1 MAQRTPEDILA
12 GVLRINVGGIEKRVP
27 TLPMNASAEWQEAL
41 GAQLGGFARNLS
53 TDQSADSLMGFAQF
67 TQQAI
72 LDAVVAYDRSG
83 ALGGREWLAEHA
95 DPAQLYIAFRQ
106 MAEVVFPFVADV
118 RSLLAMLPGL
128 LAQADVG
135 SSSPS
140 STNGHSPTGGSTPA
154 RSKAGST
161 RRS

>member
-1 MAQRTPEDILA
+1 MTQRTPEDILA

-41 GAQLGGFARNLS
+41 GAGLGGFARNLS
-53 TDQSADSLMGFAQF
+53 SDQSAESLMGFARF
-67 TQQAI
+67 TQEAI
-72 LDAVVAYDRSG
+72 LDAVAAYDRTG
-83 ALGGREWLAEHA
+83 ALGGRDWLAEHA

-140 STNGHSPTGGSTPA
+140 STNGPSPTGASIPE
-154 RSKAGST
+154 RSKSAST

>member
-1 MAQRTPEDILA
+1 MTQRTPEDILA

-41 GAQLGGFARNLS
+41 GAGLGGFARNLS
-53 TDQSADSLMGFAQF
+53 ADQSADSLMGFARF
-67 TQQAI
+67 TQGAI

-83 ALGGREWLAEHA
+83 ALGGRDWLAEHA

-118 RSLLAMLPGL
+118 RSLLALLPGL

-140 STNGHSPTGGSTPA
+140 STSGHSPTGGSTPA
-154 RSKAGST
+154 RSKSALT

>member
-1 MAQRTPEDILA
+1 MTQRTPEDILA

-27 TLPMNASAEWQEAL
+27 TLPMKASAEWQEAL
-41 GAQLGGFARNLS
+41 GAGLGEFARNLS
-53 TDQSADSLMGFAQF
+53 ADQSADSLMGFARF

-83 ALGGREWLAEHA
+83 ALGGRDWLEENA

-106 MAEVVFPFVADV
+106 MAEVVFPFVNDV

-140 STNGHSPTGGSTPA
+140 STNGPSPTGGST
-154 RSKAGST
+154 RGLSKRVST

>member
-1 MAQRTPEDILA
+1 MTQRTPEDILA

-27 TLPMNASAEWQEAL
+27 TLPMRACAEWQETL

-53 TDQSADSLMGFAQF
+53 ADQSADSLMGFARF
-67 TQQAI
+67 TQGAI
-72 LDAVVAYDRSG
+72 LDAVVGYDRTS
-83 ALGGREWLAEHA
+83 ALGGREWLEENA

-106 MAEVVFPFVADV
+106 MAEVAFPFVTDV

-128 LAQADVG
+128 LATSDVG
-135 SSSPS
+135 SVSPS
-140 STNGHSPTGGSTPA
+140 STSGPSPTGASTRA
-154 RSKAGST
+154 RSGSAST

>member
-1 MAQRTPEDILA
+1 MLQ
-12 GVLRINVGGIEKRVP
+12 
-27 TLPMNASAEWQEAL
+27 W
-41 GAQLGGFARNLS
+41 ARLFYLHGPG
-53 TDQSADSLMGFAQF
+53 QSADSLLGFARF

-83 ALGGREWLAEHA
+83 ALGGRDWLAEHA

-118 RSLLAMLPGL
+118 RSLLALLPGL

-140 STNGHSPTGGSTPA
+140 STNGPSPTGASTRDHLKPV
-154 RSKAGST
+154 ST

>member
-1 MAQRTPEDILA
+1 MTQRTPEDILA
-12 GVLRINVGGIEKRVP
+12 GILRINVGGHEKRVP

-53 TDQSADSLMGFAQF
+53 TDQSADSLMGFARF

-72 LDAVVAYDRSG
+72 LDAVVAYDRTS
-83 ALGGREWLAEHA
+83 ALGGREWLEETA

-106 MAEVVFPFVADV
+106 MAAVVFPFVSDV

-135 SSSPS
+135 SSSPN
-140 STNGHSPTGGSTPA
+140 STNGPSPIGGSTPA
-154 RSKAGST
+154 RSKSAST

>member
-1 MAQRTPEDILA
+1 MTQRTPEDILA

-53 TDQSADSLMGFAQF
+53 TDQSADSLMGFARF

-72 LDAVVAYDRSG
+72 LEAVVAYDRSG
-83 ALGGREWLAEHA
+83 ALGGREWLEENA

-106 MAEVVFPFVADV
+106 MAEVVFPFVNDV

-128 LAQADVG
+128 LAQADVESG
-135 SSSPS
+135 SPS
-140 STNGHSPTGGSTPA
+140 STNGLSPTGGSTP
-154 RSKAGST
+154 RPSKTVSM

>member
-1 MAQRTPEDILA
+1 MTQRTPEDILA

-41 GAQLGGFARNLS
+41 GAGLGGFARNLTS
-53 TDQSADSLMGFAQF
+53 DQSADSLMGFARF
-67 TQQAI
+67 TQEAI
-72 LDAVVAYDRSG
+72 LDAVAAYDRTG
-83 ALGGREWLAEHA
+83 ALGGRDWLAEHA

-118 RSLLAMLPGL
+118 RSLLALLPGL

-140 STNGHSPTGGSTPA
+140 STSGHSPTGGSTPA
-154 RSKAGST
+154 RSKTVST

>member
-1 MAQRTPEDILA
+1 MTQRTPEDILA

-53 TDQSADSLMGFAQF
+53 TDQSADSLMGFARF

-83 ALGGREWLAEHA
+83 ALGGRDWLAEHA
-95 DPAQLYIAFRQ
+95 DPAQLYLAFRQ
-106 MAEVVFPFVADV
+106 MAEVVFPFVNDV

-140 STNGHSPTGGSTPA
+140 STSGPSPTGGSTPA
-154 RSKAGST
+154 RSKPGST

>member
-1 MAQRTPEDILA
+1 MTQRSSEDVLSGI
-12 GVLRINVGGIEKRVP
+12 LRINVGGIEKRVP

-53 TDQSADSLMGFAQF
+53 GDQSADSLMGFAGF

-72 LDAVVAYDRSG
+72 LDAVVGYDRTS
-83 ALGGREWLAEHA
+83 ALGGREWLEENA

-106 MAEVVFPFVADV
+106 MAEVAFPFVTDV

-128 LAQADVG
+128 LAASDVG
-135 SSSPS
+135 SASVS
-140 STNGHSPTGGSTPA
+140 STNGHSATGASTRP
-154 RSKAGST
+154 RSTNAST

>member
-53 TDQSADSLMGFAQF
+53 TDQSADSLIGFARF

-140 STNGHSPTGGSTPA
+140 STNGRSPIGVSTRPP
-154 RSKAGST
+154 SKSAST